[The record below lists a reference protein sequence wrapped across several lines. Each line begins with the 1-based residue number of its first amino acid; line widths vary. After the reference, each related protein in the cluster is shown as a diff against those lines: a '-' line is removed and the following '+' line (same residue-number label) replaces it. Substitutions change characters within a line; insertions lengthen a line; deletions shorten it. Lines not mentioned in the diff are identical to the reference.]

1 MSSQLASTGA
11 QGHLVRPLVEAI
23 ECEDDPL
30 GNGSLS
36 EHMDR
41 LRQYNHQNYS
51 KILKSYTSGS
61 VMEPFA
67 KHIVE
72 ALLKR
77 FAISD
82 VYYSPLDSKN

>member
-1 MSSQLASTGA
+1 MKL
-11 QGHLVRPLVEAI
+11 RLVEVI

-41 LRQYNHQNYS
+41 LRQYNHQNDS
-51 KILKSYTSGS
+51 KILKSYTS

-67 KHIVE
+67 EHIVE
-72 ALLKR
+72 ALGSSSVEALLKS

-82 VYYSPLDSKN
+82 VYYSHLDRRVK

>member
-1 MSSQLASTGA
+1 MKL
-11 QGHLVRPLVEAI
+11 RLVEVI

-41 LRQYNHQNYS
+41 LRQYNHQNDS
-51 KILKSYTSGS
+51 KILKSYTS

-72 ALLKR
+72 ALGSSSVEALLKS

-82 VYYSPLDSKN
+82 VYYSHLDRRVK

>member
-1 MSSQLASTGA
+1 MKL
-11 QGHLVRPLVEAI
+11 RLVEVI

-72 ALLKR
+72 ALGSSSVEALLKS

-82 VYYSPLDSKN
+82 FIYSHLDRRVK

>member
-1 MSSQLASTGA
+1 MKL
-11 QGHLVRPLVEAI
+11 RLVEVI

-41 LRQYNHQNYS
+41 LTQYNHQNDS
-51 KILKSYTSGS
+51 KSYTS

-67 KHIVE
+67 EHIVE
-72 ALLKR
+72 ALGSSSVEALLKS

-82 VYYSPLDSKN
+82 VYPSHLDRRVK

>member
-1 MSSQLASTGA
+1 M
-11 QGHLVRPLVEAI
+11 

-30 GNGSLS
+30 GSCLNIWT
-36 EHMDR
+36 DWD
-41 LRQYNHQNYS
+41 NTITKNDS
-51 KILKSYTSGS
+51 KILKSYTS

-72 ALLKR
+72 ALGSSPVEALLKS

-82 VYYSPLDSKN
+82 VYYSHLDRRVK

>member
-1 MSSQLASTGA
+1 M
-11 QGHLVRPLVEAI
+11 VEAI

-30 GNGSLS
+30 SNGSLS

-51 KILKSYTSGS
+51 KILKSYTS

-72 ALLKR
+72 ALGSSSVEALLKS

-82 VYYSPLDSKN
+82 VYYSHLDRRVK

>member
-1 MSSQLASTGA
+1 MKL
-11 QGHLVRPLVEAI
+11 RLVEVI

-41 LRQYNHQNYS
+41 LRQYNHQNDS
-51 KILKSYTSGS
+51 KILKSYTS

-67 KHIVE
+67 EHIVE
-72 ALLKR
+72 ALGSSSVEALLKS

-82 VYYSPLDSKN
+82 FIYSHLDRVK

>member
-1 MSSQLASTGA
+1 MKL
-11 QGHLVRPLVEAI
+11 RLVEVI

-41 LRQYNHQNYS
+41 LRQYNHQNDS
-51 KILKSYTSGS
+51 KILKSYTS

-72 ALLKR
+72 ALGSSSAEALLKS

-82 VYYSPLDSKN
+82 VYYSHLDRRVK